1 MKIMKFLAITFLLT
15 TFLVGCG
22 DKGALI
28 EKDYYVQINEE
39 LQSPNSN
46 GHYVYAQ
53 VGYDKDG
60 NEKVVSFFADNPFK
74 EGTIVCIPRSLE
86 GYTGDPKVINM
97 DDLPENIKGKFIQ
110 S

>member
-1 MKIMKFLAITFLLT
+1 MKIIKFFAITILFS

-39 LQSPNSN
+39 LQTPNSN
-46 GHYVYAQ
+46 GHYVYALE
-53 VGYDKDG
+53 GFDKDG
-60 NEKVVSFFADNPFK
+60 NEKVVSFFAEKSFK
-74 EGTIVCIPRSLE
+74 KGTIIRIPRSLE
-86 GYTGDPKVINM
+86 GYTGDPQVINV
-97 DDLPENIKGKFIQ
+97 DDLPKNIKEKFIQ